1 VHPGG
6 RAVTMAEGATQP
18 AAAYRGGCYWA
29 GWGGPPASLPV
40 ALPAPRTGEVRLY
53 LLSVRPP
60 DLALLSYSLGC
71 ETPPP
76 PSPFLAELGCLPV
89 PIIIR
94 MMKVH
99 GEGSMASAQI
109 KGLAMNVGDK
119 CKRMHS

>member
-1 VHPGG
+1 
-6 RAVTMAEGATQP
+6 M
-18 AAAYRGGCYWA
+18 
-29 GWGGPPASLPV
+29 
-40 ALPAPRTGEVRLY
+40 RLH
-53 LLSVRPP
+53 LLSGPPP
-60 DLALLSYSLGC
+60 DLALPGYLLGC

-76 PSPFLAELGCLPV
+76 PSPFLAELGFLPV
-89 PIIIR
+89 PIITR